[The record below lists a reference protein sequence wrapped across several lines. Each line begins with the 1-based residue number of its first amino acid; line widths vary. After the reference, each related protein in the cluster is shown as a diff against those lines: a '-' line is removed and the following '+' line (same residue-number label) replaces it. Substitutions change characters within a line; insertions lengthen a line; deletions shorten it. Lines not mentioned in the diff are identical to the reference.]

1 MEETTP
7 QILEIGLLLLGAV
20 AAGWVARRIGLPAIV
35 GYLLL
40 GVAVSPFTP
49 GAVAERHQLALFADV
64 GVVLLLFEV
73 GIEIDI
79 ATLRRE
85 QAALLAVA
93 PIQVALTTVVAGA
106 VFAVAG
112 LSLVAAL
119 TIGLCI
125 AMSSS
130 IVIVNITRSRRRV
143 PDRSTEL
150 ALLGWSVLQ
159 DLTGVALAAVLLG
172 ALGVGDA
179 SHVVIALGGLV
190 AFGIL
195 AVVVARILPAIL
207 HGLREEHD
215 LLLIASVATGLAL
228 AGAGAFVFGVP
239 LALAAFVGGLAISD
253 DSGAPEVRRRLLPFR
268 DLFAVLFFVALGSLI
283 DPSAISGGIGWLA
296 LILGLIVVAKVG
308 VAYVLARAARL
319 DDRPARLTVG
329 LGQIGEFS
337 FVLAAADLAAGEIPE
352 ELFVAVVVAVTVS
365 IAVSS
370 VVSRWK
376 RLGPALLAAA

>member
-35 GYLLL
+35 GYLVL
-40 GVAVSPFTP
+40 GIAVSPFTP
-49 GAVAERHQLALFADV
+49 GFVAERHQLALFADV

-85 QAALLAVA
+85 QGALLAVA
-93 PIQVALTTVVAGA
+93 PIQVILTTAVAGA
-106 VFAVAG
+106 AFALAG
-112 LSLVAAL
+112 LGVVAAL
-119 TIGLCI
+119 TIGLCV

-130 IVIVNITRSRRRV
+130 IVVVNITRSRRRV
-143 PDRSTEL
+143 PDPATEL

-172 ALGVGDA
+172 ALGGEGRSVA
-179 SHVVIALGGLV
+179 LALGGLV
-190 AFGIL
+190 AFGVV
-195 AVVVARILPAIL
+195 AVVVARIVPTIL

-228 AGAGAFVFGVP
+228 AGAGAYAFGVP
-239 LALAAFVGGLAISD
+239 LALAAFVGGLAISED
-253 DSGAPEVRRRLLPFR
+253 PDAAEVRTRLLPFR
-268 DLFAVLFFVALGSLI
+268 DLFAVLFFIALGSLI
-283 DPSAISGGIGWLA
+283 DPAAIGGGLGWLA
-296 LILGLIVVAKVG
+296 LVLGLIVVAKVG
-308 VAYVLARAARL
+308 VAYVLARFASLEVRPLRL
-319 DDRPARLTVG
+319 AVG

-337 FVLAAADLAAGEIPE
+337 FVLASAALAAGVIPN
-352 ELFVAVVVAVTVS
+352 ELFVAIVVAVTVS
-365 IAVSS
+365 IAASS
-370 VVSRWK
+370 VAARAPA
-376 RLGPALLAAA
+376 LGPAQAAA